1 MRKFDEFLKVILQQE
16 GGDKYHEVQG
26 DSGLGTKYGVSLA
39 FYKTI
44 EPDATKEDIK
54 NLTYQDAYSIY
65 KKYFYEDV
73 NLHLIDNELLRL
85 HMFSHGVNAG
95 MGKAIKMLQK
105 ILGVTEDG
113 ILGTK
118 TASKANFYP
127 EQGELVQGYANARRV
142 FYEKIVTKNPTQKK
156 FLQGWL
162 NRVNTTHF

>member
-16 GGDKYHEVQG
+16 GGDKYHEVAG
-26 DSGLGTKYGVSLA
+26 DSGGATKYGVSLT

-54 NLTYQDAYSIY
+54 NLSYQDAYSIY
-65 KKYFYEDV
+65 KKYFYEDI

-85 HMFSHGVNAG
+85 HIFSHAVNAG
-95 MGKAIKMLQK
+95 SGKAVKMLQK

-113 ILGTK
+113 LLGTK

-127 EQGELVQGYANARRV
+127 EQGELVQGYANARRI
-142 FYEKIVTKNPTQKK
+142 FYEKIVAKNPTQKK

>member
-26 DSGLGTKYGVSLA
+26 DSGLSTKYGVSLT

-85 HMFSHGVNAG
+85 HLFSHGVNAG
-95 MGKAIKMLQK
+95 SGKAIKMLQK

-113 ILGTK
+113 ILGTM
-118 TASKANFYP
+118 TASKANLYK
-127 EQGELVQGYANARRV
+127 EQGELVQGYANARKI
-142 FYEKIVTKNPTQKK
+142 FYEKIVAKNPTQKK